1 MTQPIDQQNPCV
13 LMRTMQ
19 RMMPKITPLHVGLY
33 RKLGGR
39 VVDKGSGG
47 APVLLLTT
55 TGRRTGLPRTV
66 ALGRISDHH
75 DQIVA
80 ATNGGLEA
88 LPSWILNLQADPSCM
103 VELGSECYDAE
114 AEVLK
119 GDQWA
124 EQWKRFVEAFPTYD
138 QAHRWA
144 GRPIP
149 LVRLRRR

>member
-1 MTQPIDQQNPCV
+1 MTQSVDQQTPGL

-19 RMMPKITPLHVGLY
+19 QVMPRLTPIHVGLY

-39 VVDKGSGG
+39 IVDKGSGG

-55 TGRRTGLPRTV
+55 TGRRTGLARTV
-66 ALGRISDHH
+66 VLGHITDGE
-75 DQIVA
+75 DEIVA

-88 LPSWILNLQADPSCM
+88 LPSWVLNLQADPSCT
-103 VELGSECYDAE
+103 VELGSEHYHAV

-119 GDQWA
+119 GDQWE
-124 EQWKRFVEAFPTYD
+124 EQWQRFVDAYPTYET
-138 QAHRWA
+138 AHGWA

-149 LVRLRRR
+149 LLSLKRV